1 KSTVM
6 RINSDLRLAC
16 TRYIEANP
24 VVMGGKDVIVQA
36 DESLFAAKQKNHV
49 GRVTP
54 QIWVFGICEKDS
66 VPIKTY
72 FSVVEKR
79 DADALLPLIQ
89 QVVIKGS
96 TIHTDEWPAY
106 KKLKELGYKHE
117 TVCHKREFVNK
128 KNGAHTQRIESK
140 WGVTK
145 ARIKDMRGICKSQ
158 LPEYLCEFMWRD
170 KFTGQEFN
178 TMIGLLREFTESK
191 ATNS

>member
-1 KSTVM
+1 M

-54 QIWVFGICEKDS
+54 QIWVFSICEKDS

-145 ARIKDMRGICKSQ
+145 A
-158 LPEYLCEFMWRD
+158 
-170 KFTGQEFN
+170 
-178 TMIGLLREFTESK
+178 
-191 ATNS
+191 